1 MASLLPHRADL
12 PQSADIVR
20 TPADAGPGGRSH
32 RSHQSWRSSLRWRPT
47 LTELEEHD
55 VVQTLV
61 VRHRAA
67 GSAVSDAEIQQTVA
81 RQVGVRAL
89 RGRDLGRLRS
99 ALLEA
104 GCRLAG

>member
-1 MASLLPHRADL
+1 MPSLLPHRAEV
-12 PQSADIVR
+12 PHSADTVCA
-20 TPADAGPGGRSH
+20 PADAGPGGRT
-32 RSHQSWRSSLRWRPT
+32 RRTWGSSLRWRPS

-67 GSAVSDAEIQQTVA
+67 GSAVTDAEIQQTVA

-89 RGRDLGRLRS
+89 RGGDLGRLRS
-99 ALLEA
+99 ALLDA

>member
-1 MASLLPHRADL
+1 M
-12 PQSADIVR
+12 VR

-32 RSHQSWRSSLRWRPT
+32 RPRRSWSPVRWRPT

-67 GSAVSDAEIQQTVA
+67 GSAVSDAEIQLTVA

-89 RGRDLGRLRS
+89 RGGDLGRLRS

>member
-1 MASLLPHRADL
+1 M
-12 PQSADIVR
+12 
-20 TPADAGPGGRSH
+20 
-32 RSHQSWRSSLRWRPT
+32 
-47 LTELEEHD
+47 
-55 VVQTLV
+55 VQTLV

-89 RGRDLGRLRS
+89 RGGDLGRLRS